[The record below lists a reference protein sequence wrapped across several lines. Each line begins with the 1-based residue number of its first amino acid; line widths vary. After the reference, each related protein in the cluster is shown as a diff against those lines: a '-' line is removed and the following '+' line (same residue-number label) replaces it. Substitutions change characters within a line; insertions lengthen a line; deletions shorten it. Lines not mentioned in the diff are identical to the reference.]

1 MEGSWGH
8 LGSYVAPGADLI
20 PKTRFVGPSW
30 APKLGSQIGPKSTQ
44 DRSQTQPFWLTF
56 LGSIS
61 EPSWGRF
68 WSDLGVQ
75 NGAKIGPKSISRA
88 IRKQMQ
94 KSLKTICFYNTNG
107 SPGGSKIDQKSM
119 KNGSENDH
127 NLSCQNNTQ
136 KVVNM
141 APKLV
146 QNGAQVGSKID
157 EKWVPRGI

>member
-1 MEGSWGH
+1 MGPFGLLCGSWSR
-8 LGSYVAPGADLI
+8 LDPDNLIRWTPLAPQ
-20 PKTRFVGPSW
+20 VGVQNRTKIDP
-30 APKLGSQIGPKSTQ
+30 
-44 DRSQTQPFWLTF
+44 RSVPNATILVNIFGIDFRAL
-56 LGSIS
+56 LGSILV
-61 EPSWGRF
+61 RF
-68 WSDLGVQ
+68 
-75 NGAKIGPKSISRA
+75 GAQSGAQIGPKSISRA

-94 KSLKTICFYNTNG
+94 TSLKTICFYNENG

-157 EKWVPRGI
+157 